1 MRRIA
6 AVLLACAGVLASVT
20 VVLAADRV
28 ALVIGNGAYQSATKL
43 ANPANDATDI
53 ANALRTIG
61 FDVVEGVDV
70 DRRTMEVRIR
80 EFSRKLPD
88 AKVALFFYAGHG
100 MQVAGKNYLVPVD
113 AKLEQAG
120 DLALD
125 TVDVHVVLQQMESQK
140 RVNLVFLDACRD
152 NPLARSLAKSFGS
165 SRSGAVGQG
174 LASIQSAIGTMI
186 AFATQPDNV
195 ALDGNGRNSPFTT
208 ALLKHIHTPGLDIS
222 VMMRRVRTDVLAATG
237 ERQVPWDHSSL
248 TDAVMLVPGDL
259 ASAAVATPAVAK
271 TVAAP
276 AAVVAPKPAP
286 AALAAVVA
294 AVAPA
299 AAPVTPRV
307 AQPAAVSPAPA
318 PADNGQTP
326 PAAAYTIPNATPATV
341 ATHKYYI
348 NRLAIAPD
356 GKMLAIGD
364 REAIVLRELNG
375 KEIRRLIGHD
385 NAMSIAFSHDGKH
398 LASGGADR
406 LIRIWDVAAG
416 QVLETFDGHRSEVAA
431 LAFSPDG
438 QQLASAGGGDLK
450 IWDWQGGK
458 TLVTHDVRGEL
469 FQSVAWSPDGKQ
481 IVTGDNSHKVT
492 LWDAKA
498 LSVVKNFEGHRALI
512 RSVAFSSDGKKL
524 ATGSYDKLVK
534 LWDVQ
539 TGQVLRTFGAHS
551 DAVETLAF
559 SPDSRTLATAG
570 RDKSIRLWNVEAGRP
585 GPVLQAH
592 TDRVMGVAFTPDGKT
607 LASVGSDRNVIV
619 WSFEEAGVAAK

>member
-28 ALVIGNGAYQSATKL
+28 ALVIGNGAYQSATRL

-53 ANALRTIG
+53 AKALRTIG

-248 TDAVMLVPGDL
+248 TDAVTLVPGDL

-271 TVAAP
+271 TVAAAP
-276 AAVVAPKPAP
+276 APVAALKPAP
-286 AALAAVVA
+286 AAPAAVVA
-294 AVAPA
+294 AVAPPA
-299 AAPVTPRV
+299 AAPAVPRV
-307 AQPAAVSPAPA
+307 AQPAAVSPAGS
-318 PADNGQTP
+318 GQTP
-326 PAAAYTIPNATPATV
+326 PVAAYTIPNATPTTV
-341 ATHKYYI
+341 ATHKYYVNDLI
-348 NRLAIAPD
+348 MAPD

-406 LIRIWDVAAG
+406 LIRIWDVATG

-438 QQLASAGGGDLK
+438 EQLASAGGGDLK

-458 TLVTHDVRGEL
+458 TLVTHDVRGQL

-498 LSVVKNFEGHRALI
+498 LSVVKNFDGHRALI
-512 RSVAFSSDGKKL
+512 KSVAFSADGKKL
-524 ATGSYDKLVK
+524 ATGAYDKLVK

-539 TGQVLRTFGAHS
+539 TGQTLRTFGAHS

-559 SPDSRTLATAG
+559 SPDGRVLATAG

-585 GPVLQAH
+585 GPILQAH
-592 TDRVMGVAFTPDGKT
+592 TDRVVGVAFTPDGKV
-607 LASVGSDRNVIV
+607 LASVGSDRNVII
-619 WSFEEAGVAAK
+619 WSFEEAGMAAK